1 MNAGRHMAWRRWTSG
16 ALLTLGAIVLALV
29 FAAYL
34 RPGFVLDVANRL
46 WLCF

>member
-1 MNAGRHMAWRRWTSG
+1 MKLANQPLLSRTVG
-16 ALLTLGAIVLALV
+16 ALAVAATLALV

>member
-1 MNAGRHMAWRRWTSG
+1 MKPTGLPLLKR
-16 ALLTLGAIVLALV
+16 ALLALAAAVLLASV

-34 RPGFVLDVANRL
+34 RPGFMLDLANRL